1 MQYEIFFV
9 GVGGTVLGT
18 LVGAYISTR
27 LTYDFQRRLLN
38 QQLDFQKQQAE
49 ADAMLRK
56 EIHDETIETIKYLR
70 DTLNV
75 KIGMVVARLSALS
88 NMKDLDT
95 GSSD

>member
-1 MQYEIFFV
+1 MQYEIFFA

-18 LVGAYISTR
+18 LIGAYISTR

-56 EIHDETIETIKYLR
+56 KIHDETIETIKYLR

-75 KIGMVVARLSALS
+75 KIGMVVARLSTLS